1 MASEQN
7 VIIVGKKSVND
18 YVLSAIL
25 LLNEGHDEV
34 IIRGQGN
41 NINKAVEVFNAL
53 RRRLGD
59 SIELVSVNIDSFEK
73 GRRLVPFIEIKIRR
87 TI

>member
-1 MASEQN
+1 MASSAN
-7 VIIVGKKSVND
+7 VIVVGKKSVND

-41 NINKAVEVFNAL
+41 NINKAVEVYNAL

-59 SIELVSVNIDSFEK
+59 SIELVSVSIDSFEK
-73 GRRLVPFIEIKIRR
+73 GRRLVPFIEIKVRR

>member
-1 MASEQN
+1 MASAPN
-7 VIIVGKKSVND
+7 VILVGKKPVND

-25 LLNEGHDEV
+25 VLNEGHDEV
-34 IIRGQGN
+34 IIKGQGN
-41 NINKAVEVFNAL
+41 NINKAVEVYNAL

-73 GRRLVPFIEIKIRR
+73 GRRLVPYIEIRIRR
-87 TI
+87 TV

>member
-1 MASEQN
+1 MASEPN
-7 VIIVGKKSVND
+7 VIVVGKKPVND

-34 IIRGQGN
+34 VIRGQGN
-41 NINKAVEVFNAL
+41 NINKAVEVYNAL
-53 RRRLGD
+53 RHRLGD

-73 GRRLVPFIEIKIRR
+73 GRRLVPFIEIRIRR